1 MWQYIFFFKKGYQLY
16 ISFFKKEYLNMKLKD
31 AVEIIRPINCV
42 MGSLTVIIG
51 ILNTRTGVPL
61 NIFLMLLMP

>member
-1 MWQYIFFFKKGYQLY
+1 
-16 ISFFKKEYLNMKLKD
+16 MKLKD